1 MLTVTVSVSI
11 FGVDFFFPAAGFDGV
26 SISAS
31 EIAEFLPA
39 SATALGADS
48 STVLIVPRML
58 SSEGVFIVRPTA
70 FR

>member
-31 EIAEFLPA
+31 EIAEFF
-39 SATALGADS
+39 TGVRYGA
-48 STVLIVPRML
+48 RC
-58 SSEGVFIVRPTA
+58 
-70 FR
+70 